1 MSTIEQTLIP
11 AGTWTADPAHSSVE
25 FAIKHMK
32 IVTVRGFFGEF
43 QATVTG
49 GEEPRVE
56 GSIAVTSVNT
66 RDPQRDGHLQSPD
79 FFDAERHPEATIVSR
94 EVVPGRITA
103 DLTLRGVTRPVE
115 FEAEVIE
122 GGSDP
127 WGNQRIGLELSAT
140 VDRREFGIDWNAPLP
155 DGGLLLDDT
164 VTLHADLS
172 LVKQS

>member
-115 FEAEVIE
+115 FEAEVTE
-122 GGSDP
+122 GGTDP
-127 WGNQRIGLELSAT
+127 WGNRRIGLELSAT

-164 VTLHADLS
+164 VVLHADLS